1 MASEKDLN
9 SLATQLA
16 STYLWRSK
24 PSQVRTWST
33 RLKNVGWLQEF
44 CTRMLKPSHTQT
56 FTDALTS
63 YLRDFRASRL
73 VQQDNAGQTMTHAT
87 SGHTSRKELDSA
99 DLPLFSSKMLME
111 LSAHDLEGMTGKTQ
125 KERPFCSMSLE
136 NWKDWV
142 TEQRQDASQRQKRA
156 HHTRGNDGSS
166 WPTPQAMKGEEITGL
181 ENQDSLTKRM
191 RFAGQ
196 PDPDNH
202 STTGNR
208 QGFADWPTARTSDAE
223 GGPIQTEMTDDGFRS
238 YRSKSGQWFGAKLR
252 DAAETHER
260 NWPTPAARDPSG
272 ISGAGRQARKGN
284 PLDTLP
290 NAVILGN
297 QDRKNWATPI
307 QGDAHLASSPEAA
320 QRRLAEGKVTLS
332 RQTGGKLNPRWVETL
347 MGLEIGW
354 VSPEPCTPTTC
365 TNRTDELRLLGNGVV
380 PQTCAIAIKTLRERF

>member
-1 MASEKDLN
+1 MMASEKDLN

-24 PSQVRTWST
+24 PSQVRSWST
-33 RLKNVGWLQEF
+33 RLKKVGWLQEF

-73 VQQDNAGQTMTHAT
+73 VQQDNAEQTMTHAT

-156 HHTRGNDGSS
+156 HLTNAKDGSS
-166 WPTPQAMKGEEITGL
+166 WPTPSANEDKDQGASWETLAKLDKGGRILRRIATL
-181 ENQDSLTKRM
+181 ELT
-191 RFAGQ
+191 GQ

-202 STTGNR
+202 STIGNR
-208 QGFADWPTARTSDAE
+208 QGFADWRTPCGHDYKNNDCSQQIYLSDQAE
-223 GGPIQTEMTDDGFRS
+223 QRTIKQVE
-238 YRSKSGQWFGAKLR
+238 KCAKNW
-252 DAAETHER
+252 ATPAETHEKQ
-260 NWPTPAARDPSG
+260 WATATVST
-272 ISGAGRQARKGN
+272 GAHSQKDGTRIPK
-284 PLDTLP
+284 LDTQ
-290 NAVILGN
+290 VK
-297 QDRKNWATPI
+297 QWATPI